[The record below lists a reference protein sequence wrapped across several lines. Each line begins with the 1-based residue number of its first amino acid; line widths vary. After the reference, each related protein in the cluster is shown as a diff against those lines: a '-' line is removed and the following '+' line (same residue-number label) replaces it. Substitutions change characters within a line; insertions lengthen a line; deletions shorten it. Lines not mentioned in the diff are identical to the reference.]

1 MPVNLFPVS
10 RHSGAGKHAGF
21 TLIEVII
28 GIVVL
33 AISFSVIM
41 RVIIPTQEHSA
52 DQIHQVKAAE
62 LAQSLLSE
70 ITGRAFDQNSDMVG
84 GLVRCD
90 DATATVPVAC
100 TNEENFG
107 AEVGEDERSLF
118 NDVDDYHGY
127 SAKVN
132 ASGDDLD
139 SSFDTFTLAVAV
151 SYQGNELG
159 LGNDRLAKRI
169 MLTVTTP
176 LGTPMTFTGYKA
188 NF

>member
-1 MPVNLFPVS
+1 MPVNFALGNKRTGGG
-10 RHSGAGKHAGF
+10 RHSGF

-33 AISFSVIM
+33 SISFSVIM
-41 RVIIPTQEHSA
+41 RVIVPTEQHSA

-62 LAQSLLSE
+62 LAQSLLAE

-90 DATATVPVAC
+90 DASVTVVTC
-100 TNEENFG
+100 TDEADFGSEAGEN
-107 AEVGEDERSLF
+107 DRSLF

-127 SAKVN
+127 NARVN
-132 ASGDDLD
+132 ASGDALD
-139 SSFDTFTLAVAV
+139 ASYNTFALAVSV
-151 SYQGNELG
+151 SYQGIELG

-169 MLTVTTP
+169 VITVTTP
-176 LGTPMTFTGYKA
+176 LGTAVTFTGYKA

>member
-1 MPVNLFPVS
+1 MPVNVF
-10 RHSGAGKHAGF
+10 SGSKHLGASKNTGF

-41 RVIIPTQEHSA
+41 RVIIPTEQHSA

-62 LAQSLLSE
+62 LAQSLLAE

-84 GLVRCD
+84 GVIRCD
-90 DATATVPVAC
+90 DASATVITC
-100 TNEENFG
+100 TDEANFG
-107 AEVGEDERSLF
+107 AEVGENERSLF

-127 SAKVN
+127 SARVN
-132 ASGDDLD
+132 ASGDNLD
-139 SSFDTFTLAVAV
+139 ASYNTFTLAVAV
-151 SYQGNELG
+151 SYQGIELG

-169 MLTVTTP
+169 IITVTTP
-176 LGTPMTFTGYKA
+176 LGTAMTFTGYKA

>member
-1 MPVNLFPVS
+1 MPVSFF
-10 RHSGAGKHAGF
+10 SGDKSCNARKSAGF

-41 RVIIPTQEHSA
+41 RVIIPTEQQSA

-62 LAQSLLSE
+62 LAQSLLAE

-84 GLVRCD
+84 GVVRCD
-90 DATATVPVAC
+90 DASVTLVTC
-100 TNEENFG
+100 TDEVNFG
-107 AEVGEDERSLF
+107 TEAGENDRSLF

-127 SAKVN
+127 NTKVN
-132 ASGDDLD
+132 ASGDSLD
-139 SSFDTFTLAVAV
+139 SSYDTFTLAVSV

-169 MLTVTTP
+169 MITVTTP
-176 LGTPMTFTGYKA
+176 LGTAVTFTGYKA